1 MKKYIVCSLCFWI
14 LCSSCNDW
22 LDVKPQGQTE
32 EEDMYTTYEGFKD
45 ALTGCYVKLKD
56 RDLYGEGLTM
66 SHIESLAQLWDL
78 SGSTRDAD
86 LALAR
91 YEYENTYAKS
101 VISGIYGGLYNVI
114 VQANSVLRHLE
125 HGGDCIE
132 DSVAFRVLQGEA
144 FAIRAF
150 CHLDVLRLFGQM
162 PQNPVRKVT
171 LPYSE
176 DVSFKN
182 LPRYYDYAAFCG
194 KLESDLLAAENALS
208 VDPVISTS
216 LTYSGQEDDFLD
228 FRGLRLNYY
237 AVKALQARFY
247 LYTGQTKKAYEAAKA
262 VYTVMP
268 VSLSSMADFN
278 LQYYAAPSECLF
290 ALSNHKLID
299 YSIGVTGV
307 GSDRLTG
314 TNLFI
319 SAEMRD
325 KLYEGQD
332 ITTHAGYANS
342 WNTSIPDANGNYN
355 YACVKKYYY
364 DAGQEYGANVLLMK
378 LQIVPVLRMSE
389 VYLILLETTT
399 DLEEANRLYADYMA
413 ARNVNVSAYFTD
425 LASVKN
431 FVLEE
436 IRRGF
441 YAEGHLFYAY
451 KRQGIR
457 KMLWGAAEVGEAEYI
472 LPLPDSEYDPGT
484 GK

>member
-1 MKKYIVCSLCFWI
+1 
-14 LCSSCNDW
+14 
-22 LDVKPQGQTE
+22 
-32 EEDMYTTYEGFKD
+32 
-45 ALTGCYVKLKD
+45 
-56 RDLYGEGLTM
+56 
-66 SHIESLAQLWDL
+66 
-78 SGSTRDAD
+78 
-86 LALAR
+86 
-91 YEYENTYAKS
+91 
-101 VISGIYGGLYNVI
+101 
-114 VQANSVLRHLE
+114 
-125 HGGDCIE
+125 
-132 DSVAFRVLQGEA
+132 
-144 FAIRAF
+144 
-150 CHLDVLRLFGQM
+150 
-162 PQNPVRKVT
+162 
-171 LPYSE
+171 
-176 DVSFKN
+176 
-182 LPRYYDYAAFCG
+182 
-194 KLESDLLAAENALS
+194 
-208 VDPVISTS
+208 
-216 LTYSGQEDDFLD
+216 
-228 FRGLRLNYY
+228 
-237 AVKALQARFY
+237 
-247 LYTGQTKKAYEAAKA
+247 
-262 VYTVMP
+262 
-268 VSLSSMADFN
+268 MADFN

-307 GSDRLTG
+307 GSDRLTS

-413 ARNVNVSAYFTD
+413 ARNVNVSTYFTD
-425 LASVKN
+425 LTSVKN

-436 IRRGF
+436 IRREF

>member
-1 MKKYIVCSLCFWI
+1 MRKII
-14 LCSSCNDW
+14 NDA
-22 LDVKPQGQTE
+22 DHVVPE
-32 EEDMYTTYEGFKD
+32 MMEGFVGAYGRYFRKHPEVNAILSRQRRKD
-45 ALTGCYVKLKD
+45 KVALVIGGGSGHEPMFGGFVGK
-56 RDLYGEGLTM
+56 GL
-66 SHIESLAQLWDL
+66 A
-78 SGSTRDAD
+78 DAAACGNIFASPD
-86 LALAR
+86 P
-91 YEYENTYAKS
+91 NT
-101 VISGIYGGLYNVI
+101 I
-114 VQANSVLRHLE
+114 
-125 HGGDCIE
+125 
-132 DSVAFRVLQGEA
+132 
-144 FAIRAF
+144 
-150 CHLDVLRLFGQM
+150 
-162 PQNPVRKVT
+162 
-171 LPYSE
+171 
-176 DVSFKN
+176 
-182 LPRYYDYAAFCG
+182 
-194 KLESDLLAAENALS
+194 
-208 VDPVISTS
+208 
-216 LTYSGQEDDFLD
+216 
-228 FRGLRLNYY
+228 
-237 AVKALQARFY
+237 
-247 LYTGQTKKAYEAAKA
+247 YEAAKA

-436 IRRGF
+436 IRREF

>member
-1 MKKYIVCSLCFWI
+1 M
-14 LCSSCNDW
+14 
-22 LDVKPQGQTE
+22 E
-32 EEDMYTTYEGFKD
+32 
-45 ALTGCYVKLKD
+45 
-56 RDLYGEGLTM
+56 
-66 SHIESLAQLWDL
+66 
-78 SGSTRDAD
+78 GSTA
-86 LALAR
+86 
-91 YEYENTYAKS
+91 
-101 VISGIYGGLYNVI
+101 VIGSN
-114 VQANSVLRHLE
+114 NKDVLM
-125 HGGDCIE
+125 
-132 DSVAFRVLQGEA
+132 GEA
-144 FAIRAF
+144 YGLRAYLHF
-150 CHLDVLRLFGQM
+150 DLFRLFG
-162 PQNPVRKVT
+162 PRWEDRSNINKI
-171 LPYSE
+171 LPYSRTTDMILNHVGYEE
-176 DVSFKN
+176 DVYSTADEY
-182 LPRYYDYAAFCG
+182 LDYL
-194 KLESDLLAAENALS
+194 LEDIREAERLLAADPILS
-208 VDPVISTS
+208 DDSAISKELIS
-216 LTYSGQEDDFLD
+216 DFYKN
-228 FRGLRLNYY
+228 RNRRMNYY

-307 GSDRLTG
+307 GSDRLTS

-342 WNTSIPDANGNYN
+342 WNTSIPGANGNYN

-413 ARNVNVSAYFTD
+413 ARNVNVSTYFTD
-425 LASVKN
+425 LTSVKN

-436 IRRGF
+436 IRREF
-441 YAEGHLFYAY
+441 YAEGYLFYAY

>member
-1 MKKYIVCSLCFWI
+1 M
-14 LCSSCNDW
+14 
-22 LDVKPQGQTE
+22 
-32 EEDMYTTYEGFKD
+32 
-45 ALTGCYVKLKD
+45 
-56 RDLYGEGLTM
+56 
-66 SHIESLAQLWDL
+66 
-78 SGSTRDAD
+78 
-86 LALAR
+86 
-91 YEYENTYAKS
+91 
-101 VISGIYGGLYNVI
+101 GGLYRGFRGFSGLAGRGVCHSGFLSFGR
-114 VQANSVLRHLE
+114 VA
-125 HGGDCIE
+125 
-132 DSVAFRVLQGEA
+132 AFRADASKSGTQGDV
-144 FAIRAF
+144 AILGRRVVQEF
-150 CHLDVLRLFGQM
+150 TKVLRLCGF
-162 PQNPVRKVT
+162 
-171 LPYSE
+171 LP
-176 DVSFKN
+176 
-182 LPRYYDYAAFCG
+182 G

-436 IRRGF
+436 IRREF

>member
-1 MKKYIVCSLCFWI
+1 
-14 LCSSCNDW
+14 
-22 LDVKPQGQTE
+22 
-32 EEDMYTTYEGFKD
+32 
-45 ALTGCYVKLKD
+45 
-56 RDLYGEGLTM
+56 
-66 SHIESLAQLWDL
+66 
-78 SGSTRDAD
+78 
-86 LALAR
+86 
-91 YEYENTYAKS
+91 
-101 VISGIYGGLYNVI
+101 
-114 VQANSVLRHLE
+114 
-125 HGGDCIE
+125 
-132 DSVAFRVLQGEA
+132 
-144 FAIRAF
+144 
-150 CHLDVLRLFGQM
+150 
-162 PQNPVRKVT
+162 
-171 LPYSE
+171 
-176 DVSFKN
+176 
-182 LPRYYDYAAFCG
+182 
-194 KLESDLLAAENALS
+194 
-208 VDPVISTS
+208 
-216 LTYSGQEDDFLD
+216 
-228 FRGLRLNYY
+228 LNYY

-247 LYTGQTKKAYEAAKA
+247 LYIGQTKKAYEAAKA

-307 GSDRLTG
+307 GSDRLTS

-413 ARNVNVSAYFTD
+413 ARNVNVSTYFTD

-436 IRRGF
+436 IRREF

>member
-150 CHLDVLRLFGQM
+150 CHLDVLRLFGQSLKI
-162 PQNPVRKVT
+162 RYCKVT
-171 LPYSE
+171 FAILGRRVVARIYQGITFMRLFAGNWK
-176 DVSFKN
+176 VICWQLKAM
-182 LPRYYDYAAFCG
+182 R
-194 KLESDLLAAENALS
+194 

-307 GSDRLTG
+307 GSDRLTS

-425 LASVKN
+425 LTSVKN

-436 IRRGF
+436 IRREF